1 MSKVLCRESSGRVN
15 RLWYSYRLCVGPSGL
30 SGYMTKLVVTNIGML
45 QGDVSEL
52 SKWYQNVLTRT
63 LTLGAG
69 SFYQRRAAGRFS
81 HIKAYRVMI

>member
-15 RLWYSYRLCVGPSGL
+15 RLWYSYRLCVGLSGL

-63 LTLGAG
+63 LTLGG
-69 SFYQRRAAGRFS
+69 FPILRR
-81 HIKAYRVMI
+81 IEL